1 MSATNKV
8 KGDVVPFLP
17 ERISPKHSF
26 VALACLFAFLAS
38 TEHRSL
44 AQTVTTPL
52 VFLNAGPDGM
62 AGIDFA
68 AFYVEQ
74 QNRDARDKEKKEQER
89 KRLIESGILSA
100 LDLDAPNSAVQQY
113 NAANTLLKQQ
123 KSKEAIPHLEKAIAN
138 YSKFVAAHM
147 GLGLA
152 YLDQDDTARARSEF
166 ETAAKLDDKFAGS
179 FLNLGR
185 LALSTSDSEAAKS
198 NLEKAASLRPKD
210 PVILSV
216 LAYAEQQ
223 NHDYPQVLDICNRV
237 HALDHK
243 GMANVHYV
251 AAAAAESLKDP
262 DLMERELK
270 TFVSEDPTNA
280 FAPTARKNLD
290 ILAHNREVKRQLAS
304 ISEPSGVV
312 SDSPRRM
319 TTIPNSDR
327 LKAQLGALETGSGT
341 CDDCGKSAE
350 SSSTAT
356 TEAIVHL
363 PSLIPEASTDS
374 SGVWTIRRSVDQVTL
389 FFAVSH
395 HGHMINDLQGS
406 DFQISDDNKPPD
418 RVLEFAPQ
426 SKLPLRVALLVDTS
440 GSVHDRFAFEK
451 HSATHFIQK
460 VLTNPSDLAFIA
472 GFSNG
477 AIVTQDFTSD
487 PGQLAKGIDQ
497 LSNAGGTAL
506 FDAVSFA
513 CWKLAEYPE
522 GDRVA
527 KVLVVLSD
535 GEDNSSHT
543 SLKQTIQVEER
554 TGVTVYTIST
564 RQDIGDKTDADKVLE
579 ALAERSGGEAMFP
592 HDAPTL
598 SRSFDK
604 LRDLIR
610 SRYFIAYKPANFQ
623 ADGRYRTIHV
633 SATKDGQRLK
643 VQARKGYY
651 ARLET
656 RPN

>member
-1 MSATNKV
+1 
-8 KGDVVPFLP
+8 
-17 ERISPKHSF
+17 
-26 VALACLFAFLAS
+26 
-38 TEHRSL
+38 
-44 AQTVTTPL
+44 
-52 VFLNAGPDGM
+52 M
-62 AGIDFA
+62 ANVDFA

-74 QNRDARDKEKKEQER
+74 QNRDAKEKEKREQER
-89 KRLIESGILSA
+89 KQLIESGILSA
-100 LDLDAPNSAVQQY
+100 LDFDAPNSAIQQY
-113 NAANTLLKQQ
+113 NAANSLLKEQ

-166 ETAAKLDDKFAGS
+166 EIAAKLDDKFAGS

-185 LALSTSDSEAAKS
+185 LALSTGDSASAKS
-198 NLEKAASLRPKD
+198 NFEKAASLRPKD
-210 PVILSV
+210 PITLSL

-223 NHDYPQVLDICNRV
+223 NRDYPQVLDLCNRV

-262 DLMERELK
+262 DLMESQLK
-270 TFVSEDPTNA
+270 IFLSEDPTNA
-280 FAPTARKNLD
+280 FAPAARKNLD

-304 ISEPSGVV
+304 MSQPSGVV
-312 SDSPRRM
+312 SDSPVRM

-327 LKAQLGALETGSGT
+327 LKAQLGALGSESTDGN
-341 CDDCGKSAE
+341 CGGCGKAPE
-350 SSSTAT
+350 ANSSAT
-356 TEAIVHL
+356 TEASVHL
-363 PSLIPEASTDS
+363 PSLIPDALSES

-395 HGHMINDLQGS
+395 HGHMINDLRSS
-406 DFQISDDNKPPD
+406 DFQISDDNQPPE

-440 GSVHDRFAFEK
+440 GSVHDRFSFEK
-451 HSATHFIQK
+451 RSATHFIQK
-460 VLTNPSDLAFIA
+460 VLTNPSDLAFIV
-472 GFSNG
+472 GFSTG
-477 AIVTQDFTSD
+477 TMVTQDFTSD
-487 PGQLAKGIDQ
+487 PAQLAGGIDK
-497 LSNAGGTAL
+497 LSNEGGTAL
-506 FDAVSFA
+506 FDAVTFA
-513 CWKLAEYPE
+513 CWKLAEYPD

-527 KVLVVLSD
+527 NVLVVLSD

-579 ALAERSGGEAMFP
+579 VLAERSGGEAMFP
-592 HDAPTL
+592 HDGPTL
-598 SRSFDK
+598 SKSFDK

-623 ADGRYRTIHV
+623 ANGRYRTIHV
-633 SATKDGQRLK
+633 AATKDGQHLK

-651 ARLET
+651 ARLEA
-656 RPN
+656 RSNQ